1 MVVWVVG
8 PVGWD
13 GVLRFGVRGGGLH
26 FRRRGGVGLGLV
38 VVVVLVV
45 SLRRGSVLRLL
56 TTPITAVRVVH
67 RVRRT
72 SVVVVVVASIIVPS
86 TLIPSLRLRL
96 VLSESLLTSVEILS
110 GHDGVVTIVV
120 LWIVNKREPEG
131 GIYGPRYRCEFRVV
145 TDRLGVIRLQV

>member
-1 MVVWVVG
+1 M
-8 PVGWD
+8 
-13 GVLRFGVRGGGLH
+13 
-26 FRRRGGVGLGLV
+26 GLV

-45 SLRRGSVLRLL
+45 SLRRRSVLRLL
-56 TTPITAVRVVH
+56 TTTITTVRVVH

-72 SVVVVVVASIIVPS
+72 IVAVVASIIVPS
-86 TLIPSLRLRL
+86 ILVPSLRLI
-96 VLSESLLTSVEILS
+96 LSESLLTSVEILS